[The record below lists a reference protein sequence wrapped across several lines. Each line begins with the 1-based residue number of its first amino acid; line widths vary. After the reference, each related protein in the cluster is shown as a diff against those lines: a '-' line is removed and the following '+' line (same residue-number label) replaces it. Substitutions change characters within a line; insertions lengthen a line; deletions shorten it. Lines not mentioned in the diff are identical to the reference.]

1 MSVTNS
7 PTSTLSNY
15 SNLSDENGQNK
26 NETEDFVDSANISK
40 RTQSFEITDGIFLI
54 FIRDLSFE
62 KRYH

>member
-26 NETEDFVDSANISK
+26 NETEDYLDSANISK
-40 RTQSFEITDGIFLI
+40 RTQSFEISDGIILI
-54 FIRDLSFE
+54 FN
-62 KRYH
+62 